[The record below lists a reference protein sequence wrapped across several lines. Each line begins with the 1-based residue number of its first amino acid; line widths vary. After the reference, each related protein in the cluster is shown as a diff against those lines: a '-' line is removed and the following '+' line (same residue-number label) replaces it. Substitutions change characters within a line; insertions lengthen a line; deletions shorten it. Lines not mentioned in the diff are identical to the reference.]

1 MCKLKLGIWV
11 DRYDHG
17 PIPEGENICFLFQ
30 RVNFLNSL
38 QFGNVLVLLATT

>member
-17 PIPEGENICFLFQ
+17 PKPEGEYIYFF
-30 RVNFLNSL
+30 VSKS
-38 QFGNVLVLLATT
+38 QFS